1 MAEKKKKLNKGLD
14 AIFGGDITSLID
26 DIEHNTPESSQEKIK
41 LDEIRPNPYQPR
53 KVFDEQA
60 LNELALS
67 IQEHG
72 IFQPVILK
80 KSVQGYEI
88 VAGERRCRAAR
99 MAHLA
104 EVPAIIVDFSDQ
116 QMMEIAL
123 LENKAHAAIHSMKDV
138 PYEMGKHFELIAMP
152 EREDVRDVLVCRNGL
167 RLEELKKGAIFGTS
181 SIRRA
186 AQIKNIRNDLNIVP
200 IRGNVGTRLEKMKNE
215 NMDGIILAAAGLK
228 RLGMEDIITEYL
240 NPEIFVPAVSQGA
253 LGIEC
258 LKNGEYN
265 DYFKSLDNKD
275 VRVTV
280 EAERSFMR
288 ELNGGCH
295 SLIGAYATLEGNDL
309 YIIGTYEVNGVIVK
323 KDILGNK
330 EDNIE
335 LGKKL
340 AQKILMG

>member
-1 MAEKKKKLNKGLD
+1 MELILATRKSALAQTQTQRVMKLLKEKSGVDSKKFLVVTEGDKRLDVSLNKIGGKGL
-14 AIFGGDITSLID
+14 FT
-26 DIEHNTPESSQEKIK
+26 K
-41 LDEIRPNPYQPR
+41 EI
-53 KVFDEQA
+53 
-60 LNELALS
+60 
-67 IQEHG
+67 
-72 IFQPVILK
+72 
-80 KSVQGYEI
+80 
-88 VAGERRCRAAR
+88 
-99 MAHLA
+99 
-104 EVPAIIVDFSDQ
+104 
-116 QMMEIAL
+116 EIAL

-167 RLEELKKGAIFGTS
+167 RLEELKKGAIIGTS

-186 AQIKNIRNDLNIVP
+186 AQIKNIRNDINIVP

-258 LKNGEYN
+258 LKNGKYN

>member
-1 MAEKKKKLNKGLD
+1 MELILATRKSALAQTQTQRVMKLLKEKSGVDSKKFLVVTEGDKRLDVSLNKIGGKGL
-14 AIFGGDITSLID
+14 FT
-26 DIEHNTPESSQEKIK
+26 K
-41 LDEIRPNPYQPR
+41 EI
-53 KVFDEQA
+53 
-60 LNELALS
+60 
-67 IQEHG
+67 
-72 IFQPVILK
+72 
-80 KSVQGYEI
+80 
-88 VAGERRCRAAR
+88 
-99 MAHLA
+99 
-104 EVPAIIVDFSDQ
+104 
-116 QMMEIAL
+116 EIAL

-167 RLEELKKGAIFGTS
+167 RLEELKKGAIIGTS

-186 AQIKNIRNDLNIVP
+186 AQIKNIRNDINIVP

-265 DYFKSLDNKD
+265 DYFKYLDNKD

-340 AQKILMG
+340 AQKILMGQ

>member
-1 MAEKKKKLNKGLD
+1 MELILATRKSALAQTQTETVMKLLKDKENIDSKKLLVVTEGDKRLDVSLNKIGGKGL
-14 AIFGGDITSLID
+14 FTKDI
-26 DIEHNTPESSQEKIK
+26 
-41 LDEIRPNPYQPR
+41 
-53 KVFDEQA
+53 
-60 LNELALS
+60 
-67 IQEHG
+67 
-72 IFQPVILK
+72 
-80 KSVQGYEI
+80 
-88 VAGERRCRAAR
+88 
-99 MAHLA
+99 
-104 EVPAIIVDFSDQ
+104 
-116 QMMEIAL
+116 EIAL
-123 LENKAHAAIHSMKDV
+123 LEKRAHAAVHSMKDV
-138 PYEMGKHFELIAMP
+138 PYEMGEDFELIAMP
-152 EREDVRDVLVCRNGL
+152 EREDVRDVLVCSSGL
-167 RLEELKKGAIFGTS
+167 KLDQLPNGAIIGTS

-186 AQIKNIRNDLNIVP
+186 AQIKSIRNDLNIVP

-265 DYFKSLDNKD
+265 KYFRELDNKD

-295 SLIGAYATLEGNDL
+295 SLIGAYATLDGNDI
-309 YIIGTYEVNGVIVK
+309 YIIGTYEVNGTIVK
-323 KDILGNK
+323 KDILGKK

-335 LGKKL
+335 LGRKL
-340 AQKILMG
+340 AQKILKA